1 VTAAAAADG
10 TRVGAPDAPAEAT
23 EATPPSRRET
33 RLFVAATL
41 VAVLPVVV
49 AAARAVLDHWQPIS
63 DNGVTVV
70 RTLDVFSSHFPFLG
84 YGSSVSNVLPR
95 IVNHPGPLQFILLS
109 PFAELFGPNAG
120 LALGTAT
127 MNAAAIV
134 IVGWAARRR
143 AGTTGGLLALLV
155 GGLLAWSMGSALLV
169 DPWGPHSLIL
179 PLFAGCVLAWCV
191 ADGDLVLLPLAVG
204 CASFASQTHLS
215 VVYLGP
221 GLLLVAAVWGWIRVG
236 RAGSKWVGIAV
247 LVAFVL
253 WLPPIIEQFTTPVG
267 NMTRLLDEAQNPPG
281 GLIGVR
287 NAARVTAKVVGTP
300 PFWFRDSMTTSLRP
314 PGGSPSSTAKSVDAL
329 HVSSFP
335 VAIAEI
341 GIVVALLGVVAL
353 LARRRRDRHVVTLAI
368 LAAVALAFGWYTIA
382 QITTL
387 VVGVSSHTF
396 RILWSVGA
404 FVTFALLL
412 GAVRALRADSVRWVV
427 PFAAAGILVVSVAN
441 LPAAASSGGAQVD
454 AWAMPVVRDIDR
466 QLGALRPEAPI
477 LANWPGIGFA
487 DPYSFSFTAELRR
500 RGIPFVVSDRYLV
513 RQFGD
518 DRKYDGHNAR
528 SKVFYKLGQPAR
540 QTRLGLFR
548 RVAFH
553 DGLEALDR
561 ARDRDLSEQA
571 MTFLLSGD
579 VRPKPGL
586 AGAQN
591 LGLYTDLA
599 FPFTDPAAA
608 RRAIASRDLVGAWRA
623 HLLRASARR
632 GAVLDELARMQ
643 EHIDRATVG
652 VFVGPVDAAVPGLPS
667 P

>member
-1 VTAAAAADG
+1 VTTVATDP
-10 TRVGAPDAPAEAT
+10 RVDAPDEPARPTRDE
-23 EATPPSRRET
+23 S

-49 AAARAVLDHWQPIS
+49 AAVRAVLDHWQPIS

-109 PFAELFGPNAG
+109 PFAQLFGPNAG
-120 LALGTAT
+120 LAIGTAT

-155 GGLLAWSMGSALLV
+155 GGLLAWSMGSSLLI

-179 PLFAGCVLAWCV
+179 PLFAGCILAWCV
-191 ADGDLVLLPLAVG
+191 ADGDLALLPLAVG
-204 CASFASQTHLS
+204 CASFAAQTHLS

-236 RAGSKWVGIAV
+236 RAGTRWVGVAV

-253 WLPPIIEQFTTPVG
+253 WLPPIIEQFTSPVG
-267 NMTRLLDEAQNPPG
+267 NMTRLLDVAQNPPG

-287 NAARVTAKVVGTP
+287 NAARVTAEVVGSP

-314 PGGSPSSTAKSVDAL
+314 PGGSLSSTARSVDEL
-329 HVSSFP
+329 RVSSFP
-335 VAIAEI
+335 VAIVEI
-341 GIVVALLGVVAL
+341 GIVVALLGIVVL

-396 RILWSVGA
+396 RILWSVAA

-412 GAVRALRADSVRWVV
+412 GVVRALRASAMRYVM
-427 PFAAAGILVVSVAN
+427 PIAAAGILVVSVAN

-466 QLGALRPEAPI
+466 QLGALAPDAPI
-477 LANWPGIGFA
+477 LADWPGIGFA

-500 RGIPFVVSDRYLV
+500 RDIPFVVADRYLV

-518 DRKYDGHNAR
+518 DRRYDGHNAR
-528 SKVFYKLGQPAR
+528 AKVFYELGQPAR
-540 QTRLGLFR
+540 QTRLGPFR

-553 DGLEALDR
+553 NGLSPGDGARYRQLASEA
-561 ARDRDLSEQA
+561 QA
-571 MTFLLSGD
+571 FLLGGD
-579 VRPKPGL
+579 LQPKAGL

-591 LGLYTDLA
+591 LGLYRDVV
-599 FPFTDPAAA
+599 FPFTSPAAA
-608 RRAIASRDLVGAWRA
+608 ARAVASRDLAGAWRQ
-623 HLLRASARR
+623 HLLRTTTARGR
-632 GAVLDELARMQ
+632 QLSKLARLQ
-643 EHIDRATVG
+643 ERIDRSTVG
-652 VFVGPVDAAVPGLPS
+652 VFVGPVDAKVPGLDAR
-667 P
+667 